1 MMPSEASIAGRTG
14 MAAPTT
20 VDEYMAALPPQR
32 RAAMELLRS
41 TIKAAVP
48 EATEVIS
55 YKMPAFKSHGGR
67 FLVSYDA
74 YKAHYSLF
82 PASDAVIETC
92 GEELSPYLSGKG
104 TIRFPADK
112 PIPVALVTKI
122 LEVRWAENAAAGRR

>member
-1 MMPSEASIAGRTG
+1 

-20 VDEYMAALPPQR
+20 VDEYMAGLPPER
-32 RAAMELLRS
+32 RVAMEVLRS
-41 TIKAAVP
+41 TIRAAVP

-55 YKMPAFKSHGGR
+55 YKMPAFKSHGGQ

-82 PASDAVIETC
+82 PASDAVIEAC
-92 GEELSPYLSGKG
+92 GDELTPHLFGSG

-112 PIPVALVTKI
+112 PIPVDLVTKI
-122 LEVRWAENAAAGRR
+122 LEVRWAENAAAERG

>member
-1 MMPSEASIAGRTG
+1 
-14 MAAPTT
+14 MAASTT
-20 VDEYMAALPPQR
+20 VDDYMATLPPER

-48 EATEVIS
+48 GATEVIS
-55 YKMPAFKSHGGR
+55 YKMPAFKSHGGQ

-82 PASDAVIETC
+82 PATDAVIEAC
-92 GEELSPYLSGKG
+92 GDELTPHLFGSG

-122 LEVRWAENAAAGRR
+122 IEIRWAENAAAEGR

>member
-1 MMPSEASIAGRTG
+1 MSD
-14 MAAPTT
+14 
-20 VDEYMAALPPQR
+20 VDEYMAKLPDDR
-32 RAAMELLRS
+32 RAVMDVLRM

-48 EATEVIS
+48 DAIEVIS
-55 YKMPAFKSHGGR
+55 YKMPAFRSHGGQ

-82 PASDAVIETC
+82 PASEAVIKAC
-92 GEELSPYLSGKG
+92 GDELTPHLFGSG

-122 LEVRWAENAAAGRR
+122 LEVRWAENAAAERR

>member
-1 MMPSEASIAGRTG
+1 

-20 VDEYMAALPPQR
+20 VDEYMAALPPER

-48 EATEVIS
+48 EATEAIS
-55 YKMPAFKSHGGR
+55 YKMPAFKSHGGQ

-82 PASDAVIETC
+82 PASDAVIEAC
-92 GEELSPYLSGKG
+92 GDELTPHMFGSG

-122 LEVRWAENAAAGRR
+122 LEVRWAENSAAERK

>member
-1 MMPSEASIAGRTG
+1 
-14 MAAPTT
+14 MAPPTT
-20 VDEYMAALPPQR
+20 VDEYMAALLPER

-48 EATEVIS
+48 EAIEVIS
-55 YKMPAFKSHGGR
+55 YNMPAFKSHGGQ

-74 YKAHYSLF
+74 YKKHYSLF
-82 PASDAVIETC
+82 PASEAVILAC
-92 GEELSPYLSGKG
+92 GDELTPHLFGSG

-122 LEVRWAENAAAGRR
+122 LNVRWAENAAAERR